1 MDKTQKTWL
10 GILSFLP
17 LLLSFI
23 IAFLVIK
30 NFVGLFGLAL
40 ADAPAEVAGS
50 YILKDYT
57 VIILFAVFTNFLNLV
72 QMIIF
77 IILAVN
83 QEHQMATGCSIDA
96 SVVFI
101 QSLEQKYK
109 VDLLDKMNVTFK
121 VGEHVAHKTL
131 IDFKKMAKDKAV
143 TGDTIVFNNL
153 VNNIAEF
160 NESWET
166 PAADSW
172 HSRFF

>member
-1 MDKTQKTWL
+1 MNEIETDLKVFVENWAAHGTSLTA
-10 GILSFLP
+10 SY
-17 LLLSFI
+17 LL
-23 IAFLVIK
+23 K
-30 NFVGLFGLAL
+30 YNR
-40 ADAPAEVAGS
+40 
-50 YILKDYT
+50 
-57 VIILFAVFTNFLNLV
+57 
-72 QMIIF
+72 F